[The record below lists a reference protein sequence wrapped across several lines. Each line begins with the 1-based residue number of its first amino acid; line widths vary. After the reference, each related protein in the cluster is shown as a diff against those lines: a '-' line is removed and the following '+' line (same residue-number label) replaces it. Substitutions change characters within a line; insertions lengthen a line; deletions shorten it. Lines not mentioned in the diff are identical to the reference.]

1 MKPLRSILD
10 SIHNHVRPGGKY
22 ARLYPLYE
30 ALDSFLFSPGTVTGG
45 APHVRDAMD
54 LKRVMITV
62 VIALIPCFFMAVW
75 NTGFEADRILQ
86 LTDGYP
92 TGWRGELLRFFGF
105 RHNPDSFTDNMMMG
119 AVLFLPV
126 LLVTFIVG
134 GFWEVLFAVVRG
146 KEINEGFLVTG
157 SLFPLICPP
166 TIPLWQVALGIT
178 FGVVI
183 GKEIFG
189 GTGRNFLNPA
199 LTGRAFLYFAYPA
212 QNSGDRNWIAV
223 DGYSGATL
231 LSKAAEGG
239 MQAVNQTAD
248 WLSAFLGTIP
258 GSMGETSTLA
268 CLFGAAVL
276 IITGVGS
283 WRIMLSVLLG
293 AALTVTLFNII
304 GSSTNPMFA
313 LPFHW
318 HLVLGGFAFGLV
330 FMATD
335 PVSGAMTPEGQ
346 WFYGLLIGTMCIL
359 IRVVNPA
366 FPEGMMLAILFG
378 NVCAP
383 LIDQIVL
390 KRHIRMRE
398 LRHGQR

>member
-1 MKPLRSILD
+1 MKLLRSFLD
-10 SIHNHVRPGGKY
+10 SLHTQVRPGGKF
-22 ARLYPLYE
+22 ARLFPLYE
-30 ALDSFLFSPGTVTGG
+30 ALDSFLFSPGAVTAG

-62 VIALIPCFFMAVW
+62 VVALLPCFIMAIW

-92 TGWRGELLRFFGF
+92 SGWRGEILRFFEF
-105 RHNPDSFTDNMMMG
+105 RHNPDSLIDNMMMG
-119 AVLFLPV
+119 SVLFLPV

-134 GFWEVLFAVVRG
+134 GFWETLFAVIR
-146 KEINEGFLVTG
+146 KNEINEGFLVTG

-166 TIPLWQVALGIT
+166 TIPLWQVALGIS

-189 GTGRNFLNPA
+189 GTGKNFLNPA

-231 LSKAAEGG
+231 LSKAADGG
-239 MQAVNQTAD
+239 MQAVMQASD

-268 CLFGAAVL
+268 CMFGAAVL
-276 IITGVGS
+276 LVTGIGS

-293 AALTVTLFNII
+293 AALTSTLFNLI
-304 GSSTNPMFA
+304 GSATNPMFA
-313 LPFHW
+313 LPFYW

-330 FMATD
+330 FMTTD

-378 NVCAP
+378 NICAP
-383 LIDQIVL
+383 LIDQLVL
-390 KRHIRMRE
+390 KRHIRKRG
-398 LRHGQR
+398 LRHGQG

>member
-1 MKPLRSILD
+1 MKMLRSFLD
-10 SIHNHVRPGGKY
+10 SIHHHVRPGGKY

-30 ALDSFLFSPGTVTGG
+30 ALDSFLFTPGTVTAG

-62 VIALIPCFFMAVW
+62 VVALLPCFFMAIW
-75 NTGFEADRILQ
+75 NTGFEADRIMQ

-92 TGWRGELLRFFGF
+92 SGWRGEILRFFEF
-105 RHNPDSFTDNMMMG
+105 RHNPDSFIDNMMMG
-119 AVLFLPV
+119 TVLFVPV

-134 GFWEVLFAVVRG
+134 GFWEALFAIVRK

-166 TIPLWQVALGIT
+166 TIPLWQVALGIS

-212 QNSGDRNWIAV
+212 QNSGDSNWIAV

-239 MQAVNQTAD
+239 MQAVVQASD
-248 WLSAFLGTIP
+248 WMSAFLGAIP

-268 CLFGAAVL
+268 CIFGAAVL

-293 AALTVTLFNII
+293 AALTVTFFNFT
-304 GSSTNPMFA
+304 GSATNPMFA

-318 HLVLGGFAFGLV
+318 HLVLGGFAFGTV

-335 PVSGAMTPEGQ
+335 PVSGSMTPEGQ
-346 WFYGLLIGTMCIL
+346 WIYGLLIGSICIL
-359 IRVVNPA
+359 IRAVNPA

-383 LIDQIVL
+383 LIDLIIL
-390 KRHIRMRE
+390 KLHIRKRG
-398 LRHGQR
+398 LRHVQR

>member
-1 MKPLRSILD
+1 MKRLRSFLD
-10 SIHNHVRPGGKY
+10 KIGVHVRPGGKY
-22 ARLYPLYE
+22 ARLFPLYE
-30 ALDSFLFSPGTVTGG
+30 ALDGFLYTPGTVTAE

-62 VIALIPCFFMAVW
+62 VVALIPCFFMAIW
-75 NTGFEADRILQ
+75 NTGFEADRIME

-92 TGWRGELLRFFGF
+92 SGWRGEILRIFGF
-105 RHNPDSFTDNMMMG
+105 NHNQDSFSDNMMMG
-119 AVLFLPV
+119 SVLFFPV
-126 LLVTFIVG
+126 MLVTFIVG
-134 GFWEVLFAVVRG
+134 GFWEALFAIVR
-146 KEINEGFLVTG
+146 KKDINEGFLVTG

-166 TIPLWQVALGIT
+166 TIPLWQVALGIS

-189 GTGRNFLNPA
+189 GTGKNFLNPA

-231 LSKAAEGG
+231 LSKSADGG
-239 MQAVNQTAD
+239 MQALVQASD
-248 WLSAFLGTIP
+248 WMSAFLGTIP

-268 CLFGAAVL
+268 CMFGAAVL
-276 IITGVGS
+276 ILTGVGS
-283 WRIMLSVLLG
+283 WRIMFSVLLG
-293 AALTVTLFNII
+293 GAVTATLFNLI
-304 GSSTNPMFA
+304 GSATNPMFA
-313 LPFHW
+313 IPFYW
-318 HLVLGGFAFGLV
+318 HLVLGGFAFGLA

-335 PVSGAMTPEGQ
+335 PVSGSMTPEGQ
-346 WFYGLLIGTMCIL
+346 WIYGLLIGTLCIL

-383 LIDQIVL
+383 LIDLVVL
-390 KRHIRMRE
+390 KIHIRKRG
-398 LRHGQR
+398 LRHVQR